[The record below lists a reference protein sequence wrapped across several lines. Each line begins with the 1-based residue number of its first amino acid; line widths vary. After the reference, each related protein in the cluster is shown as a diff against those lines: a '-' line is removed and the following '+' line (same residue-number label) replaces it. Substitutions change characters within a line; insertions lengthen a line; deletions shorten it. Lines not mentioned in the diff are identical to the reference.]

1 MKSIG
6 LAPETQE
13 GGCLGPCLFSG
24 IEVPIK
30 FTLIS
35 LHVFYLVRSSIFAL
49 PGLIE
54 SVVDSLCRLGI
65 NEKDCLTQVSP
76 EGEIFHSPVSVPR
89 VGSTDS
95 DGLPCETRF
104 EQSFINRLMRYI
116 SLARLPAS
124 IMSEGCI
131 LLPLTNRK
139 ILSDA
144 FPVPLLS
151 PFHIPLSK
159 TSLKVSIIPAAFRCH
174 SKLWVP
180 PVHPDLCVLSP
191 VLPLSCPSSLGA
203 HWSPPS
209 YCLPRFLFAPVV
221 LTGCTSFRF
230 GV

>member
-65 NEKDCLTQVSP
+65 NEKDCLTQVSL
-76 EGEIFHSPVSVPR
+76 EGEIFHSPVSVAH

-104 EQSFINRLMRYI
+104 EQSFINRLMRCI

-131 LLPLTNRK
+131 LLHLTKRK
-139 ILSDA
+139 ILSNA
-144 FPVPLLS
+144 FSVPLLS
-151 PFHIPLSK
+151 RLHIPLSK

-180 PVHPDLCVLSP
+180 PVHLSLCVLSP
-191 VLPLSCPSSLGA
+191 ALPFSCPSNLGA
-203 HWSPPS
+203 PWSPPS
-209 YCLPRFLFAPVV
+209 DCFPRFVV
-221 LTGCTSFRF
+221 ALLVHTSCTTL
-230 GV
+230 G